1 MNKSI
6 ADIRIKNE
14 SEIYRA
20 ERLVEEVCDYYHIGS
35 EYFAN
40 VMLGTTE
47 AIRLI
52 LKKIQNTGEHLTVTA
67 EKNNKGLH
75 FILKGGD
82 AGNAPGMDSDPL
94 EQAIEKER
102 LSRELF
108 IIRSLA
114 DETRVSK
121 DGRAISLVFNIT
133 SLDAER
139 SLSRVGQLKEYYQ
152 RKAVKIKKSDA

>member
-1 MNKSI
+1 MNKPI
-6 ADIRIKNE
+6 AEIRITGE
-14 SEIYRA
+14 EQLYRA
-20 ERLVEEVCDYYHIGS
+20 ERLIEETCDYYHVGN

-52 LKKIQNTGEHLTVTA
+52 LNKMHSTGEHLTVTA
-67 EKNNKGLH
+67 EKNHKGLH
-75 FILKGGD
+75 FILKGGISKD
-82 AGNAPGMDSDPL
+82 AVSMLKDPL
-94 EQAIEKER
+94 DKAIESEK

-114 DETRVSK
+114 DETKVTE
-121 DGRAISLVFNIT
+121 DGLEIHLVFRIT

-139 SLSRVGQLKEYYQ
+139 SLGRINQLQEYYK
-152 RKAVKIKKSDA
+152 RKVVKIKKNDG